1 MSRIPRNRENQ
12 EVRDHR
18 HREEGGDHNVKQKQ
32 LKNGPGT
39 RSVPCQKKEAYWSQ
53 ESRSH
58 HNKGQQCLEEN
69 NDPYR
74 EKGRYKG
81 HSQESRG
88 HQHHYRGEQNC
99 EEYNWKKGDLHRDI
113 DRHQRMNPDQSY
125 ASSFTKA
132 YHQES
137 DYYRHERSPP
147 SLGYMPHP
155 HGWTVQE
162 LEYHETEQKSG
173 ILECNK
179 CRYLCTGRACCQLV
193 EVLLNMLILICG
205 SVSYNSTG
213 GYTGITSL
221 GGIYYYHFGGA
232 YSGFDGVDGETAKRL
247 DTQFYQLKLPTV
259 VATMAFGGALMGYS
273 CLLVLIGILRLPWRF
288 PMWLLVEFMLDVLIA
303 FGYIPALYFYFR
315 KLLDAY
321 ESQICKNRDELYSS
335 KGYKGFSCSL
345 HGADVAVGI
354 FGCLAAVTFFLSA
367 VLAIQAYRRVCLLKK
382 KPVLMHVTP

>member
-179 CRYLCTGRACCQLV
+179 CRYLCTGRGVLQLLEV
-193 EVLLNMLILICG
+193 VLNALVLLCVISSYFVLSGFSSGFGNNNFYSPFEGQDLVQVRQLDQQFTVLRAPLLYSGLAFCLVLGALTLGLLTAG
-205 SVSYNSTG
+205 SKQLSRKWLLFEATFSLLAFVAYTAAVGVFLHFALQVNSTDVCKRREQLYARNG
-213 GYTGITSL
+213 LTWMNCDLAGTDGAAATFGILLVIFYGVSFIL
-221 GGIYYYHFGGA
+221 AIRAYRELNYYK
-232 YSGFDGVDGETAKRL
+232 D
-247 DTQFYQLKLPTV
+247 QLKQEQR
-259 VATMAFGGALMGYS
+259 
-273 CLLVLIGILRLPWRF
+273 IG
-288 PMWLLVEFMLDVLIA
+288 
-303 FGYIPALYFYFR
+303 
-315 KLLDAY
+315 
-321 ESQICKNRDELYSS
+321 
-335 KGYKGFSCSL
+335 
-345 HGADVAVGI
+345 
-354 FGCLAAVTFFLSA
+354 
-367 VLAIQAYRRVCLLKK
+367 
-382 KPVLMHVTP
+382 